1 MWAMEVIDVSG
12 QQCPDPLKT
21 VATAL
26 ANAPAG
32 ARFKIV
38 TDDYV
43 CYMMLRRL
51 MALNEVKILEA
62 DETGP
67 YSLVVEK

>member
-1 MWAMEVIDVSG
+1 MEVIDVSG

-26 ANAPAG
+26 ANAPQG
-32 ARFKIV
+32 AKFKVV

-51 MALNEVKILEA
+51 MALNDVQILEA
-62 DETGP
+62 EESGP
-67 YSLVVEK
+67 YVLVVQK